1 MTTATNSRIMTL
13 LQATLRRE
21 LFSSQQAMRFNP
33 PPAMAMNAAAS
44 EVSLEHPGLQTETV
58 RLSSQIVE
66 QTNKEAPE
74 RHMIILHGLF
84 GNKGTF
90 RYLANNESVRL
101 LGNDDSL
108 DTKDPL
114 MPSA

>member
-1 MTTATNSRIMTL
+1 
-13 LQATLRRE
+13 
-21 LFSSQQAMRFNP
+21 MRFNP
-33 PPAMAMNAAAS
+33 PPAMALNAASA
-44 EVSLEHPGLQTETV
+44 VSLEHPGLQTETV

-84 GNKGTF
+84 GNKSTF

-101 LGNDDSL
+101 LGIDDSL
-108 DTKDPL
+108 DKKKPI